1 MEVYRQGD
9 VVIRKLAETDA
20 DDVQEHQS
28 ILARG
33 EVTGHAHRLTDGEW
47 RCNGRTLVVITY
59 ALLEHEEHSTIRL
72 LPGVYEIF
80 GQRELDPFTE
90 IHHWLND

>member
-9 VVIRKLAETDA
+9 LVIRKLAKTDA
-20 DDVQEHQS
+20 GDVQEHQS

-33 EVTGHAHRLTDGEW
+33 EVTGHAHRLTAGEW

-72 LPGVYEIF
+72 PSGVYEIF
-80 GQRELDPFTE
+80 RQRELDPLSNDE
-90 IHHWLND
+90 HWVDD

>member
-33 EVTGHAHRLTDGEW
+33 EVTGHAHRLTGGEW
-47 RCNGRTLVVITY
+47 RCDGETLVVITY

-72 LPGVYEIF
+72 PPGVYEIF
-80 GQRELDPFTE
+80 RQRELDPLTE
-90 IHHWLND
+90 IDHWVSD

>member
-9 VVIRKLAETDA
+9 VVIRKLGKTYTDN
-20 DDVQEHQS
+20 VQEHES

-47 RCNGRTLVVITY
+47 RCDGKTLVVITY

-72 LPGVYEIF
+72 PSGVYEIF
-80 GQRELDPFTE
+80 RQRELDP
-90 IHHWLND
+90 LSNDEDWVND

>member
-9 VVIRKLAETDA
+9 LVIRKLAKTDA
-20 DDVQEHQS
+20 GDVQEHQS

-33 EVTGHAHRLTDGEW
+33 EVTGHAHRLTGGEW

-72 LPGVYEIF
+72 PSGVYEIF
-80 GQRELDPFTE
+80 RQRELDPLSNDE
-90 IHHWLND
+90 DWLND

>member
-9 VVIRKLAETDA
+9 LVIRKLAKTDA
-20 DDVQEHQS
+20 GDVQEHES

-33 EVTGHAHRLTDGEW
+33 EVTGHAHRLTGGEW

-72 LPGVYEIF
+72 PSGVYEIF
-80 GQRELDPFTE
+80 RQRELDPLSNDE
-90 IHHWLND
+90 HWVDD

>member
-9 VVIRKLAETDA
+9 VVIRKLAKTYT
-20 DDVQEHQS
+20 DDVREHQS

-47 RCNGRTLVVITY
+47 RCNGKTLVVITY

-72 LPGVYEIF
+72 PSGVYEIF
-80 GQRELDPFTE
+80 RQRELDPLSKDE
-90 IHHWLND
+90 HWVND